1 MTKVDIFSGFLG
13 AGKTTLI
20 KKLLEESF
28 KGEKCVLIENE
39 FGEVGVDSGFL
50 KDSGIEITELNSGC
64 ICCTL
69 VGDFDKNLREV
80 MSKFSPDRILIEPSG
95 VGKLSDVAASVIRL
109 EEEIGLSLCGMAT
122 IVNAKK
128 ARKQMKAF
136 GVFFKDQIVHAT
148 AVILSRSDEI
158 GEDELSAVTDAIK
171 EMNPKA
177 HIITTPWKELSG
189 EKIKDVIEGQDNL
202 EAKALSMAS
211 HEEEEREHEH
221 EHHHHHHDHDDHDE
235 HDEHHHHHHGHDEE
249 NDDEHDHEHEHEHHH
264 HDPDEHDEHEHHHHD
279 HDDEHEHHHHH
290 DHNDHDEHEHH
301 HHHHHADEVFDTW
314 GIETPKTITREKIEN
329 AMKVFAESS
338 EYGEVIRSK
347 GIVKTPEDKWLY
359 FDLVDGDYEI
369 REGAPDFTGRLVV
382 IGVDLKEDRIPSLFG
397 L

>member
-20 KKLLEESF
+20 KKLIAESF
-28 KGEKCVLIENE
+28 KDEKCVLIENE

-50 KDSGIEITELNSGC
+50 KDSGIEITEMNSGC

-80 MSKFSPDRILIEPSG
+80 VAKFSPDRILIEPSG

-109 EEEIGLSLCGMAT
+109 ENEIGLSLCGMAT

-136 GVFFKDQIVHAT
+136 GEFFKDQIVHAT
-148 AVILSRSDEI
+148 AVILSRTDEI
-158 GEDELSAVTDAIK
+158 NEEELSAVTDAIK

-177 HIITTPWKELSG
+177 HIITTPWNELSG
-189 EKIKDVIEGQDNL
+189 EKIKDVIEGLDNL

-221 EHHHHHHDHDDHDE
+221 H
-235 HDEHHHHHHGHDEE
+235 
-249 NDDEHDHEHEHEHHH
+249 
-264 HDPDEHDEHEHHHHD
+264 HHHHD

-290 DHNDHDEHEHH
+290 DDDDDDEHEHHHHHNDDDEHEHHHHHHDHDEDGHEHHHHHHDHEDGHEH

-314 GIETPKTITREKIEN
+314 GLETPKTITRDAIEN
-329 AMKVFAESS
+329 AMKIFAESD
-338 EYGEVIRSK
+338 EYGTVIRSK

-382 IGVDLKEDRIPSLFG
+382 IGVDLKEDGIPALFG

>member
-80 MSKFSPDRILIEPSG
+80 VSKFSPDRILIEPSG

-109 EEEIGLSLCGMAT
+109 EDEIGLSLCGMAT

-136 GVFFKDQIVHAT
+136 GEFFKDQIIHAT
-148 AVILSRSDEI
+148 AVILSRSDET
-158 GEDELSAVTDAIK
+158 GEEELSAVTDAIK

-221 EHHHHHHDHDDHDE
+221 HHHHDHDDHDE
-235 HDEHHHHHHGHDEE
+235 H
-249 NDDEHDHEHEHEHHH
+249 
-264 HDPDEHDEHEHHHHD
+264 
-279 HDDEHEHHHHH
+279 EHHHHH
-290 DHNDHDEHEHH
+290 DHDEDEDEHDHDHEHHHDHDHDEHDEHDEHGHHHHHDHDEDEDDHDHDHEHHHDHGHDEHGH

-314 GIETPKTITREKIEN
+314 GIETPKTITKDAVEN
-329 AMKVFAESS
+329 AMKIFAESG
-338 EYGEVIRSK
+338 EYGEVVRSK
-347 GIVKTPEDKWLY
+347 GIVKTPEEKWLY
-359 FDLVDGDYEI
+359 FDFVDGDYEI

>member
-136 GVFFKDQIVHAT
+136 GEFFKDQIVHAT

-221 EHHHHHHDHDDHDE
+221 EHHHHHHDHDDDDDD
-235 HDEHHHHHHGHDEE
+235 DEHHHHHHGHDEE

-264 HDPDEHDEHEHHHHD
+264 HDHDDHDEHEHHHHD
-279 HDDEHEHHHHH
+279 HDDEHEHEHHHHH
-290 DHNDHDEHEHH
+290 DHDDHDEHE

>member
-136 GVFFKDQIVHAT
+136 GEFFKDQIVHAT

-264 HDPDEHDEHEHHHHD
+264 HDHDEHDEHEHHHHD

>member
-20 KKLLEESF
+20 KKLIAESF
-28 KGEKCVLIENE
+28 KDEKCVLIENE

-50 KDSGIEITELNSGC
+50 KDSGIEITEMNSGC

-80 MSKFSPDRILIEPSG
+80 VAKFSPDRILIEPSG

-109 EEEIGLSLCGMAT
+109 ENEIGLSLCGMAT

-136 GVFFKDQIVHAT
+136 GEFFKDQIVHAT
-148 AVILSRSDEI
+148 AVILSRTDEI
-158 GEDELSAVTDAIK
+158 NEEELSAVTDAIK

-177 HIITTPWKELSG
+177 HIITTPWNELSG
-189 EKIKDVIEGQDNL
+189 EKIKDVIEGLDNL

-221 EHHHHHHDHDDHDE
+221 HHHHHD
-235 HDEHHHHHHGHDEE
+235 
-249 NDDEHDHEHEHEHHH
+249 
-264 HDPDEHDEHEHHHHD
+264 HD

-290 DHNDHDEHEHH
+290 DDDDDDDEHEHH
-301 HHHHHADEVFDTW
+301 HHHNDDDEHEHHHHDHDEDGHEHHHHHHDHEDGHEHHHHHADEVFDTW
-314 GIETPKTITREKIEN
+314 GLETPKTITRDAIEN
-329 AMKVFAESS
+329 AMKIFAESD
-338 EYGEVIRSK
+338 EYGTVIRSK

-382 IGVDLKEDRIPSLFG
+382 IGVDLKEDGIPALFG

>member
-20 KKLLEESF
+20 KKLIAESF
-28 KGEKCVLIENE
+28 KDEKCVLIENE

-50 KDSGIEITELNSGC
+50 KDSGIEITEMNSGC

-80 MSKFSPDRILIEPSG
+80 VAKFSPDRILIEPSG

-109 EEEIGLSLCGMAT
+109 ENEIGLSLCGMAT

-136 GVFFKDQIVHAT
+136 GEFFKDQIVHAT
-148 AVILSRSDEI
+148 AVILSRTDEI
-158 GEDELSAVTDAIK
+158 NEEELSAVTDAIK

-177 HIITTPWKELSG
+177 HIITTPWNELSG
-189 EKIKDVIEGQDNL
+189 EKIKDVIEGLDNL

-221 EHHHHHHDHDDHDE
+221 HHHHHDHED
-235 HDEHHHHHHGHDEE
+235 GHE
-249 NDDEHDHEHEHEHHH
+249 
-264 HDPDEHDEHEHHHHD
+264 
-279 HDDEHEHHHHH
+279 
-290 DHNDHDEHEHH
+290 H

-314 GIETPKTITREKIEN
+314 GLETPKTITRDAIEN
-329 AMKVFAESS
+329 AMKIFAESD
-338 EYGEVIRSK
+338 EYGTVIRSK

-382 IGVDLKEDRIPSLFG
+382 IGVDLKEDGIPALFG

>member
-136 GVFFKDQIVHAT
+136 GEFFKDQIVHAT

-177 HIITTPWKELSG
+177 HIITTPWKDLSG

-221 EHHHHHHDHDDHDE
+221 EHHHH
-235 HDEHHHHHHGHDEE
+235 
-249 NDDEHDHEHEHEHHH
+249 
-264 HDPDEHDEHEHHHHD
+264 
-279 HDDEHEHHHHH
+279 DDEHEHHHHH
-290 DHNDHDEHEHH
+290 DHDDHDEHEHH

>member
-136 GVFFKDQIVHAT
+136 GEFFKDQIVHAT

-189 EKIKDVIEGQDNL
+189 EKIKDVIEGLDNL
-202 EAKALSMAS
+202 AAKALSMAS

-221 EHHHHHHDHDDHDE
+221 EHHHDHDE
-235 HDEHHHHHHGHDEE
+235 HEHHNHHHGHDEE
-249 NDDEHDHEHEHEHHH
+249 DDEHDHDHEHHH
-264 HDPDEHDEHEHHHHD
+264 HHDEHDEHEHHHHD
-279 HDDEHEHHHHH
+279 LDDEHEHHHHDH
-290 DHNDHDEHEHH
+290 DDHDEHEHH

-329 AMKVFAESS
+329 AMKTFAESS

>member
-20 KKLLEESF
+20 KKLIAESF
-28 KGEKCVLIENE
+28 KDEKCVLIENE

-50 KDSGIEITELNSGC
+50 KDSGIEITEMNSGC

-80 MSKFSPDRILIEPSG
+80 VAKFSPDRILIEPSG

-109 EEEIGLSLCGMAT
+109 ENEIGLSLCGMAT

-136 GVFFKDQIVHAT
+136 GEFFKDQIVHAT
-148 AVILSRSDEI
+148 AVILSRTDEI
-158 GEDELSAVTDAIK
+158 NEEELSAVTDAIK

-177 HIITTPWKELSG
+177 HIITTPWNELSG
-189 EKIKDVIEGQDNL
+189 EKIKDVIEGLDNL

-221 EHHHHHHDHDDHDE
+221 H
-235 HDEHHHHHHGHDEE
+235 
-249 NDDEHDHEHEHEHHH
+249 
-264 HDPDEHDEHEHHHHD
+264 HHHHD
-279 HDDEHEHHHHH
+279 HDDEHEHHHH
-290 DHNDHDEHEHH
+290 NDDDDDDEHEHH
-301 HHHHHADEVFDTW
+301 HHHNDDDEHEHHHHHHDHDEDGHEHHHHHHDHEDGHENHHHHHADEVFDTW
-314 GIETPKTITREKIEN
+314 GLETPKTITRDAIEN
-329 AMKVFAESS
+329 AMKIFAESD
-338 EYGEVIRSK
+338 EYGTVIRSK

-382 IGVDLKEDRIPSLFG
+382 IGVDLKEDGIPALFG